1 LSTDPASCDADT
13 GRLRA
18 AWLSHLSAERRMSAR
33 SIEAYTRDLDS
44 FFSFL
49 APHLGG
55 PVTRRA
61 LEALEPA
68 DIRAFLAAR
77 RAQGLSHASL
87 ARALASMRSF
97 FRFCARGHFFEN
109 GALEAVRGPRLK
121 PKLPRPIA
129 AEDASKLLDT
139 AQTQETEPSTPDGA
153 RQRWIAARDAAALT
167 LIYAT
172 GLRIGEALSL
182 DAAAL
187 DDGDTLVIRGKGGKE
202 RLVPILPVARKAV
215 ARYKELAP
223 FALTRGTPLFR
234 GARGG
239 PLSPRIVQLAMA
251 HLRHAL
257 GLQESA
263 TPHALRHAF
272 ATHLLENGADLRV
285 IQELLGH
292 ASLTTTQRYT
302 ALDEKALRRVYTKA
316 HPRA

>member
-1 LSTDPASCDADT
+1 
-13 GRLRA
+13 
-18 AWLSHLSAERRMSAR
+18 MSAR
-33 SIEAYTRDLDS
+33 SLEAYTRDLDK
-44 FFSFL
+44 FFAFL

-61 LEALEPA
+61 LTALEPA
-68 DIRAFLAAR
+68 DFRAFLAAR
-77 RAQGLSHASL
+77 RAQGLAHASL
-87 ARALASMRSF
+87 ARALASLRSF
-97 FRFCARGHFFEN
+97 FRFAARGHHFEN
-109 GALEAVRGPRLK
+109 PAIESVRGPRLK
-121 PKLPRPIA
+121 PRLPRPIA
-129 AEDASKLLDT
+129 VDDAHHLIDRAGT
-139 AQTQETEPSTPDGA
+139 PSHAPATPDEG
-153 RQRWIAARDAAALT
+153 RHQWIAARDVAIFT

-172 GLRIGEALSL
+172 GLRIGEALGL

-187 DDGDTLVIRGKGGKE
+187 DGADTLVIRGKGGKE
-202 RLVPILPVARKAV
+202 RMVPILPAAREAV
-215 ARYKELAP
+215 LRYKDLAP
-223 FALTRGTPLFR
+223 FEFARGTPLFR

-251 HLRHAL
+251 KLRAGL
-257 GLQESA
+257 GLPESA

>member
-1 LSTDPASCDADT
+1 MNADPTSCDADT
-13 GRLRA
+13 ARLRA
-18 AWLSHLSAERRMSAR
+18 AWLSHLSAERRMSLR
-33 SIEAYTRDLDS
+33 SIEAYTRDLDT
-44 FFSFL
+44 FFAFL

-77 RAQGLSHASL
+77 RTEGLAHASL
-87 ARALASMRSF
+87 ARALASLRSF
-97 FRFCARGHFFEN
+97 FRFGARGHHFEN

-129 AEDASKLLDT
+129 ADDVSKVLEGAETLAS
-139 AQTQETEPSTPDGA
+139 EHSTPDGV
-153 RQRWIAARDAAALT
+153 RHRWIAARDAAALT

-182 DAAAL
+182 DATAL
-187 DDGDTLVIRGKGGKE
+187 DDRDTLVIRGKGGKE
-202 RLVPILPVARKAV
+202 RLVPILPVAREAV

-223 FALTRGTPLFR
+223 FAFERGAPLFR

-239 PLSPRIVQLAMA
+239 PLSPRVVQLVMA
-251 HLRHAL
+251 RLRNAL
-257 GLQESA
+257 GLQDSA